1 MAGRLGDRPGTLARG
16 LGVAA
21 LLFAAATAE
30 AGGRPD
36 VDAAAAAVED
46 RLIAWRRDIHA
57 NPELGNRETRTAAL
71 VARHLEGLGLDVR
84 TGIAHT
90 GVTGVLTGAR
100 PGPVVALRADMDAL
114 PVTEDTGLPFAS
126 TVRSVYN
133 GQETGVMHACGHDA
147 HVAILMAAAEVLAGM
162 REQIAGTILFVF
174 QPAEEGPPPGERGG
188 AELMLEEGVFR
199 PVRPD
204 AIFGLHVTSSQASR
218 HLAYRSGPAMAS
230 ADRFR
235 IVVHGRQTH
244 GSRPWAGVDPV
255 TVSAQ
260 IVLALQTI
268 SSRQV
273 DVTHAPSVISVGS
286 IHGGI
291 RNNIIPDSVELVG
304 TIRSFSEPMRQDIHR
319 RIEQTATAVAASAG
333 AAADVTIDQGVPV
346 TVNDPDLTARMLP
359 TLRHLTRN
367 SRLVESDL
375 VTGAEDF
382 SFFANKIP
390 GLYVFLGV
398 TPAGEEPWRA
408 PSNHSPRFLV
418 DESALRTGVLTMSYL
433 ALDFLDGGGGVA
445 AAR

>member
-1 MAGRLGDRPGTLARG
+1 MIVLLLSAGTAIAAGRP
-16 LGVAA
+16 
-21 LLFAAATAE
+21 E
-30 AGGRPD
+30 
-36 VDAAAAAVED
+36 VDAAAAAIED
-46 RLIAWRRDIHA
+46 QLIAWRRDIHA

-71 VARHLEGLGLDVR
+71 VAGHLERLGLDVR

-90 GVTGVLTGAR
+90 GVTGVLTGGR

-126 TVRSVYN
+126 TARSVYN

-147 HVAILMAAAEVLAGM
+147 HVAILMAAAEVLAGV
-162 REQIAGTILFVF
+162 RDQIAGTVLFIF

-199 PVRPD
+199 PLRPE
-204 AIFGLHVTSSQASR
+204 AIFGLHVTSSQTAGY
-218 HLAYRSGPAMAS
+218 LAYRSGPAMAS

-235 IVVHGRQTH
+235 IIVRGRQTH
-244 GSRPWAGVDPV
+244 GSRPWAGVDPI

-260 IVLALQTI
+260 IILALQTI

-291 RNNIIPDSVELVG
+291 RNNIIPDTVELVG
-304 TIRSFSEPMRQDIHR
+304 TIRSFSEAMRRDIHR
-319 RIEQTATAVAASAG
+319 RVEQTAKGVAASAG
-333 AAADVTIDQGVPV
+333 AAVQVTFDQGVPV
-346 TVNDPDLTARMLP
+346 TVNDPDLTGTMLP
-359 TLRHLTRN
+359 TLRHLARN
-367 SRLVESDL
+367 SRLVETDL

-382 SFFANKIP
+382 SFFANTVP
-390 GLYVFLGV
+390 GLYIFLGV
-398 TPAGEEPWRA
+398 TPADEDPWRA
-408 PSNHSPRFLV
+408 PPNHSPRFTI
-418 DESALRTGVLTMSYL
+418 DESALVTGVLAMSYL
-433 ALDFLDGGGGVA
+433 ALDFLDGNGGS

>member
-1 MAGRLGDRPGTLARG
+1 MARRLGAGRGGRLRRLA
-16 LGVAA
+16 LTA
-21 LLFAAATAE
+21 LLFAASAA
-30 AGGRPD
+30 AGAARPD
-36 VDAAAAAVED
+36 VDAAAAAIED
-46 RLIAWRRDIHA
+46 KLISWRRDIHA

-71 VARHLEGLGLDVR
+71 VARHLEDLGLDVR

-90 GVTGVLTGAR
+90 GVTAVLAGAR

-147 HVAILMAAAEVLAGM
+147 HVAILMAAAEVLTGLRDQM
-162 REQIAGTILFVF
+162 AGTILFVF

-188 AELMLEEGVFR
+188 AELMLEQGIFR
-199 PVRPD
+199 TLRPD
-204 AIFGLHVTSSQASR
+204 AIFGLHVTSSQSSG
-218 HLAYRSGPAMAS
+218 HLAYRPGPAMAS

-235 IVVHGRQTH
+235 IVVRGRQTH
-244 GSRPWAGVDPV
+244 GSRPWAGVDPI

-260 IVLALQTI
+260 VVLALQTI
-268 SSRQV
+268 ASRQV

-304 TIRSFSEPMRQDIHR
+304 TIRSFNEPMRRDIHR
-319 RIEQTATAVAASAG
+319 RIEQTATAIAASAG
-333 AAADVTIDQGVPV
+333 ASAEVSIDQGVPV
-346 TVNDPDLTARMLP
+346 TVNDPDLAARMLP
-359 TLRHLTRN
+359 TLRYLTRD
-367 SRLVESDL
+367 SRLVDADL

-382 SFFANKIP
+382 SFFARTVP
-390 GLYVFLGV
+390 GLFVFLGV

-408 PSNHSPRFLV
+408 PSNHSPRFMV
-418 DESALRTGVLTMSYL
+418 DESALQTGVLTMSYL
-433 ALDFLDGGGGVA
+433 ALDYLDGGRDA
-445 AAR
+445 AVGR